1 MVSRSERLDRSA
13 VRIFMCGRSCRIVA
27 RRRALT
33 AIIVS
38 VVIIAA
44 LTVVL
49 CQKHSIESDVRL
61 DFNDEGHPLSTTF
74 DGKAVE
80 LILEQGDEYYYG
92 LTIKVDGQ
100 EYFSVIAGNETVT
113 VGGID
118 FTVTHMD
125 VDGIDLHLHAEKGLF

>member
-1 MVSRSERLDRSA
+1 MR
-13 VRIFMCGRSCRIVA
+13 GRACRIVA
-27 RRRALT
+27 RKRAL
-33 AIIVS
+33 AVIIAS

-49 CQKHSIESDVRL
+49 FQRHSIESDVRL
-61 DFNDEGHPLSTTF
+61 DFNDEGHPLITTF

-80 LILEQGDEYYYG
+80 LTLEQGDEYYYG
-92 LTIKVDGQ
+92 LTIRVDGQ
-100 EYFSVIAGNETVT
+100 EYFSVIAGSETMT

-125 VDGIDLHLHAEKGLF
+125 VDGIDLHLQAEKGLF

>member
-1 MVSRSERLDRSA
+1 M
-13 VRIFMCGRSCRIVA
+13 A
-27 RRRALT
+27 RKRAL
-33 AIIVS
+33 AVIIAS

-49 CQKHSIESDVRL
+49 FQRHSIESDVRL
-61 DFNDEGHPLSTTF
+61 DFNDEGHPLITTF

-80 LILEQGDEYYYG
+80 LTLEQGDEYYYG
-92 LTIKVDGQ
+92 LTIRVDGQ
-100 EYFSVIAGNETVT
+100 EYFSVIAGSETMT

-125 VDGIDLHLHAEKGLF
+125 IDGIDLHLQVEKGLF